1 MKKKSFIFTI
11 KATNFVA
18 TSSYI
23 LFFRLNILDKSSD
36 HFVIES
42 ILSILTGMIYWER
55 KRKKLNL
62 IGYINFTPFT
72 EVEVLE
78 T

>member
-1 MKKKSFIFTI
+1 MI
-11 KATNFVA
+11 KVTLFVA

-23 LFFRLNILDKSSD
+23 LFILLNVLDRSSD

-42 ILSILTGMIYWER
+42 IWSVSTRMIYWER
-55 KRKKLNL
+55 KRKKLIL
-62 IGYINFTPFT
+62 IDYIFTTPFT